1 MENTDKEIE
10 DFINEIS
17 PKTGGIDE
25 LARLKIKLF
34 IHKKMMD
41 AEIEALSRFTDK
53 IFNQSEVE

>member
-41 AEIEALSRFTDK
+41 AEISALQNFSNKVFSNDS
-53 IFNQSEVE
+53 N

>member
-34 IHKKMMD
+34 VHKKMMV
-41 AEIEALSRFTDK
+41 AEINALQNFSNKVFSNDS
-53 IFNQSEVE
+53 N